1 MSRLQKKVCK
11 LICVLSLSVTSV
23 SLHGASVD
31 DAIKAS
37 GITGGLVV
45 HLGCGDGM
53 ATLELRTSNS
63 LVVQGLDTSAE
74 NVAKARE
81 RIRSAGLYGRITVD
95 SFDGKNLP
103 YINNLV
109 NVIVI
114 RDMGHNIRDE
124 EMVRV
129 LAPRGV
135 IIAPEKTRIPKPA
148 TRISDGF
155 VMYRKPLPSDIDE
168 WSHYLHGPDNNAVA
182 NDAVI
187 GPPKHLQW
195 VSDPDWTRTHHGLNS
210 ISSIVTAG
218 GRLFYISDQSTAAN
232 MNVKSQWFIIARDAF
247 NGLELWTKPM
257 ESWVG
262 PRGFRSGPPQV
273 TRLLVAS
280 KDRLYAPL
288 GLGAPVS
295 AMDVATGKTL
305 TTYDS
310 TKGAEEIVLIDNVL
324 LVLTGGPAVEHAG
337 RGGAANSKAIV
348 AVNVEN
354 GKKLWEWSAQKTNPL
369 PETLSA
375 DSNRV
380 YFQIN
385 QSVTALDLK
394 KGKELWTYGE
404 RGTEKKKTNGHG
416 RNVLVVSDGVVLC
429 RLGKLTAIDADDG
442 KKLWETM
449 AGDGF
454 KAPMDIFVIDGLVW
468 TGIHPKDSVSP
479 PPTQDFSKGLNL
491 RTGAVEKKNLV
502 MVDIQSAGHHH
513 RCYREKA
520 TSRYIISGKRG
531 FEMMDLQ
538 GDNHSR
544 ANWARGTCQYGMLPA
559 NGLTYAPPHSCGC
572 YPEAKLW
579 GFYALAADL
588 PRLQEPGD
596 RLVKGKAY
604 KKAKSRTSDGWRQ
617 MRGNALRS
625 GVADTVVDQP
635 LAQAWKVKLSGKLTQ
650 AVIADGKVVVSA
662 IDENAV
668 YALDEETGALAWKYT
683 VGGRVDSAPAI
694 HKGQV
699 LFGCAD
705 GRLYCLRL
713 SDGELAWQF
722 MAAQADLRTISHEQ
736 VESLWPVHGA
746 VLILNDVVYCAAGRS
761 TWLDRGIDLYGLD
774 PETGEVLYKNHYES
788 KAPVAGEGK
797 DLAKPE
803 HTKTVSQNRTDYK
816 THLQSDRSDSFSMAS
831 GSISDV
837 LVSDGKRIFMHHG
850 AFNAALKR
858 QDWSRHLFSTSGL
871 LDGNENHRS
880 HWVMGSGDF
889 SLVPVA
895 YSWIVNRGGW
905 GGTQSIF
912 ALMMC
917 YDDNSIWYVKR
928 RRAGY
933 GIFEVAN
940 KPFSDDEQG
949 KPDFQP
955 GRGKA
960 KGKDTQFRWNSS
972 LGIRPRAILKA
983 GDCLVLG
990 GMRRDNYTNDSDG
1003 VITVV
1008 SAKDGKPLTTEIT
1021 LESPVVWDGLSAANN
1036 RLYTSLE
1043 NGTLVCFRSKG
1054 DSDL

>member
-1 MSRLQKKVCK
+1 MSKSQEACSK
-11 LICVLSLSVTSV
+11 LICTLLLSVTSV
-23 SLHGASVD
+23 SLHGASVS
-31 DAIKAS
+31 DAVKAS
-37 GITGGLVV
+37 GIKGGLVV
-45 HLGCGDGM
+45 HIGCGNGSK
-53 ATLELRTSNS
+53 TLELQNS
-63 LVVQGLDTSAE
+63 GSFVIQGLDTSAE
-74 NVAKARE
+74 NVVKARE
-81 RIRSAGLYGRITVD
+81 HIESAGLYGRITVD
-95 SFDGKNLP
+95 TFDGKNLP
-103 YINNLV
+103 YIDNLV
-109 NVIVI
+109 NLVIADGNCEVS
-114 RDMGHNIRDE
+114 RE
-124 EMVRV
+124 EILRV
-129 LAPRGV
+129 LAPRGTAV
-135 IIAPEKTRIPKPA
+135 INGKTNVKP
-148 TRISDGF
+148 
-155 VMYRKPLPSDIDE
+155 VPSNIDE

-182 NDAVI
+182 NDNVI
-187 GPPKHLQW
+187 GPPRHLQW

-210 ISSIVTAG
+210 ISAIVTAG
-218 GRLFYISDQSTAAN
+218 GRLFYIIDQSTAAN
-232 MNVKSQWFIIARDAF
+232 MKVKSQWFITARDAF
-247 NGLELWTKPM
+247 NGLELWNKPM

-280 KDRLYAPL
+280 KNKLYAPL

-295 AMDVATGKTL
+295 VMDVATGKTL
-305 TTYDS
+305 TTYDC

-324 LVLTGGPAVEHAG
+324 LVLTGGPAVEHASKSG
-337 RGGAANSKAIV
+337 KANSKAIV
-348 AVNVEN
+348 AVNIEN
-354 GKKLWEWSAQKTNPL
+354 GKKLWEWSDSKTNPQ
-369 PETLSA
+369 PETLGA
-375 DSNRV
+375 DSQRV

-394 KGKELWTYGE
+394 KGIELWTYGE
-404 RGTEKKKTNGHG
+404 RGTEKKRTSGHG

-442 KKLWETM
+442 KKLWDAM

-468 TGIHPKDSVSP
+468 TGIHPKDSISP
-479 PPTQDFSKGLNL
+479 PPKQDFSKGLNL
-491 RTGAVEKKNLV
+491 RTGVVEKENQV
-502 MVDIQSAGHHH
+502 MVDIQTAGHHH

-520 TSRYIISGKRG
+520 TSRYIIGGKRG

-588 PRLQEPGD
+588 PGIQEPVD

-604 KKAKSRTSDGWRQ
+604 KKAKSRTSDGWLQ

-625 GVADTVVDQP
+625 GVADTVIDSS
-635 LAQAWKVKLSGKLTQ
+635 LKQAWKVKLPGKLTQ

-662 IDENAV
+662 IDENTV
-668 YALDEETGALAWKYT
+668 YALDEATGELAWKYT

-699 LFGCAD
+699 LFGSAD

-713 SDGELAWQF
+713 SDGELAWKF
-722 MAAQADLRTISHEQ
+722 MAAQSDLRTVSREQ

-774 PETGEVLYKNHYES
+774 PETGNVLYKNHYES
-788 KAPVAGEGK
+788 RAPVAGEGK
-797 DLAKPE
+797 ESAKPE
-803 HTKTVSQNRTDYK
+803 HVKTVTQNRTDYK
-816 THLQSDRSDSFSMAS
+816 THFQSDKSDSFSMAD
-831 GSISDV
+831 GSVSDV

-850 AFNAALKR
+850 AFNAALER

-928 RRAGY
+928 RWTAY
-933 GIFEVAN
+933 SIIEVAN
-940 KPFSDDEQG
+940 KPFSEDEQG
-949 KPDFQP
+949 KPDFQS
-955 GRGKA
+955 GRGKT
-960 KGKDTQFRWNSS
+960 KGKKKSTPFRWNSS
-972 LGIRPRAILKA
+972 LNIRPRAMLKV
-983 GDCLVLG
+983 GDNLVFG
-990 GMRRDNYTNDSDG
+990 GMPHHNYTNDSDG

-1008 SAKDGKPLTTEIT
+1008 SAKDGKPVTSEVT
-1021 LESPVVWDGLSAANN
+1021 LEAPVVWDGLAAANN
-1036 RLYTSLE
+1036 CLYVSLE
-1043 NGTLVCFRSKG
+1043 DGSLVCFKSKG
-1054 DSDL
+1054 DSEL